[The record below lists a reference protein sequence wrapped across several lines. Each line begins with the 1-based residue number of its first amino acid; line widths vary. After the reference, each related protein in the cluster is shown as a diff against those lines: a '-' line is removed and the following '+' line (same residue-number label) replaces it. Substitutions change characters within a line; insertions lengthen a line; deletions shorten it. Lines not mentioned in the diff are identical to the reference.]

1 MTDSERII
9 TQIREISDQ
18 KSIHCL
24 HAVESGSRAWGFC
37 SMDSDFDVRMIY
49 CHAPD
54 HYLSIFDKKDS
65 FEFINNDL
73 FAVPFDI
80 GGWDIKKAL
89 ALLYKSNAV
98 IFEWLNSPIVYQSHS
113 PFIDNIKS
121 IQRDFF
127 NPRGVF
133 YHYHSMAKNTASTLD
148 LSKPIKLKKWFYVLR
163 ALLACR
169 WIQEQHDIPPV
180 NITAML
186 ETLNQN
192 LHQEI
197 NHLILIKNH
206 HDESYT
212 QILPTSLQKLTK
224 ELWENIDADKIPNKE
239 KSKIA
244 YLDHIFRQTIYE
256 H

>member
-9 TQIREISDQ
+9 TQISEITDQ

-24 HAVESGSRAWGFC
+24 HAIESGSRAWGFC

-65 FEFINNDL
+65 FEFINNNL

-89 ALLYKSNAV
+89 TLLYKSNAV
-98 IFEWLNSPIVYQSHS
+98 IFEWLNSPIVYHSHS

-121 IQRDFF
+121 VQREFF

-133 YHYHSMAKNTASTLD
+133 YHYHGMAKNAACDLD
-148 LSKPIKLKKWFYVLR
+148 LSQPIKLKKWFYVLR

-169 WIQEQHDIPPV
+169 WIIQQNDIPPV
-180 NITAML
+180 NITVML
-186 ETLNQN
+186 ETLEQN

-197 NHLILIKNH
+197 SQLILIKNH
-206 HDESYT
+206 HDESYA
-212 QILPTSLQKLTK
+212 QRLPHSLQKLTK
-224 ELWENIDADKIPNKE
+224 ELWENIDTHNPPT
-239 KSKIA
+239 KSKSDSA

-256 H
+256 Y